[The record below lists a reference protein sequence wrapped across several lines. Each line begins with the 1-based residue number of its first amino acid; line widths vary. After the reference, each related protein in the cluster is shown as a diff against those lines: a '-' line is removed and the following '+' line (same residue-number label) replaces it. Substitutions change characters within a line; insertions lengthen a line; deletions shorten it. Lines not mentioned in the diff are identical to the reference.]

1 VIDDSLLPR
10 AAAHVL
16 LNASSSLT
24 LVGEAASGTQGLEV
38 VASTHPDL
46 VLVDVDMPGM
56 DGAETTVALRA
67 RHPDLRV
74 VAWTVSDSSDDLVR
88 MMRAGC
94 SGYVLK
100 DAGPSELERA
110 LMSALRSESPVPR
123 RMIPEVLR
131 RVGQQSPTIV
141 PSGVKLTSREVEI
154 LKGVARGHT
163 SKRLAS
169 DSGLAVPSV
178 ESHIRNIFRK
188 LNASNRGEAVS
199 TALKVGLIS
208 LSDL

>member
-1 VIDDSLLPR
+1 MIDDSLLPR

-16 LNASSSLT
+16 LKASSSLT
-24 LVGEAASGTQGLEV
+24 LVGEAASGPQGLDV
-38 VASTHPDL
+38 VESTRPDL

-56 DGAETTVALRA
+56 DGADTTVALRA

-74 VAWTVSDSSDDLVR
+74 VAWTVSDSSDDLLR

-100 DAGPSELERA
+100 DAGPSELDRA
-110 LMSALRSESPVPR
+110 LMAALRSESPVPR

-131 RVGQQSPTIV
+131 RVGQQSPPVV
-141 PSGVKLTSREVEI
+141 PTGVKLTSREVEI
-154 LKGVARGHT
+154 LKGVARGYT
-163 SKRLAS
+163 SKRLATE
-169 DSGLAVPSV
+169 SGLRVPSV

-188 LNASNRGEAVS
+188 LHASNRGEAVS
-199 TALKVGLIS
+199 TALKVGLIT

>member
-1 VIDDSLLPR
+1 
-10 AAAHVL
+10 
-16 LNASSSLT
+16 
-24 LVGEAASGTQGLEV
+24 
-38 VASTHPDL
+38 
-46 VLVDVDMPGM
+46 
-56 DGAETTVALRA
+56 
-67 RHPDLRV
+67 
-74 VAWTVSDSSDDLVR
+74 R

-110 LMSALRSESPVPR
+110 LMAALRSESPVPR

-131 RVGQQSPTIV
+131 RVSQQSPPIV

-154 LKGVARGHT
+154 LRGVARGHT

-188 LNASNRGEAVS
+188 L
-199 TALKVGLIS
+199 
-208 LSDL
+208 